1 MVTMAPPH
9 VLQGPALSSSA
20 QRPVQPDTAE
30 AAGWQ
35 RRTVT
40 SSVCAGRQC
49 VSTWRGGWGMLPIS
63 FCPLCPQPQ
72 RVWTR
77 KLLASMVTR
86 VSSEGKRK
94 AVGCWEG
101 RDMAGAQGCLGLSSS
116 CKQANS
122 QQTGQVKRLQTGGQG
137 CPSRLLV
144 RRDSPKEKGLDC
156 GF

>member
-1 MVTMAPPH
+1 
-9 VLQGPALSSSA
+9 
-20 QRPVQPDTAE
+20 
-30 AAGWQ
+30 
-35 RRTVT
+35 
-40 SSVCAGRQC
+40 
-49 VSTWRGGWGMLPIS
+49 MLPIS

-77 KLLASMVTR
+77 KLLAMMVTR

-122 QQTGQVKRLQTGGQG
+122 QQTEQVKRLQTGGQG

-144 RRDSPKEKGLDC
+144 RRDSPKEKGSRLW
-156 GF
+156 FLIF